1 MSKPRPLSA
10 KPDSAQLNIRKI
22 VSDEMVRQLNAMKD
36 EINRDLVEDLKQM
49 RKIITEDVIDEVHR
63 YMDEKM
69 AQVRRTGG
77 SVNTGAITEE
87 VKSEVMADVNK
98 KMEQMNNQLVV
109 SNNKQVALTKQ
120 MTKELT
126 GAITQAA
133 SQKVYAAVISEINT
147 KIVPKVDNMVQW
159 VNYNM
164 QDGGEIVTDYRRAV
178 EHQSR
183 ESDMKLLASSKGED
197 KKSWGPNGS
206 IRVMWDDDDTGI

>member
-1 MSKPRPLSA
+1 
-10 KPDSAQLNIRKI
+10 
-22 VSDEMVRQLNAMKD
+22 
-36 EINRDLVEDLKQM
+36 
-49 RKIITEDVIDEVHR
+49 
-63 YMDEKM
+63 
-69 AQVRRTGG
+69 
-77 SVNTGAITEE
+77 
-87 VKSEVMADVNK
+87 
-98 KMEQMNNQLVV
+98 
-109 SNNKQVALTKQ
+109 